1 MLYVVAF
8 LITVLWIFFLVEAL
22 IAGGAIVIIPILALV
37 FLLFYV
43 ICGPA
48 VAHPGEA
55 GASDPIDS
63 RP

>member
-1 MLYVVAF
+1 
-8 LITVLWIFFLVEAL
+8 LITVLWIFFLVKAL

-48 VAHPGEA
+48 VAQPGEA